1 MPLRLDELNNTFA
14 RERPVR
20 ADGHNFFV
28 LATSEMPGA
37 EAAHAGAWLRRDV
50 VSVPA
55 RGWARL
61 LFVGDNPGVWRLSS
75 ASPWHVANGESVLL
89 YEALANLEGLDVPI
103 IHRDACGMPS
113 LGSVPSPS
121 PSPKAAAVPPAPPPT
136 LTMAQL
142 IVVITVPVMLLTLVG
157 RFAAQLAESRLA
169 ASAASAKVRPV

>member
-1 MPLRLDELNNTFA
+1 M
-14 RERPVR
+14 
-20 ADGHNFFV
+20 
-28 LATSEMPGA
+28 
-37 EAAHAGAWLRRDV
+37 
-50 VSVPA
+50 
-55 RGWARL
+55 
-61 LFVGDNPGVWRLSS
+61 
-75 ASPWHVANGESVLL
+75 
-89 YEALANLEGLDVPI
+89 PI

-113 LGSVPSPS
+113 LGLVPSPS